1 MVSTH
6 EVAKPAIGWL
16 LALVPIMYTYSG
28 WNAAA
33 YVAEEIRDPGRNLPI
48 ALGVGTLAVV
58 AVYLALN
65 VLYFYALPI
74 TDLAALPSGRLTDVV
89 AERLFGFVAGDLLAA
104 FTIVSI
110 AASVSA
116 MVFAGPRIYYAMARD
131 GVFLSS
137 VGRVHPRHR
146 TPVLAI
152 VAQGVPWASLLVLSG
167 TLAELVAYTGFAVV
181 LFAGIAVMALFVLR
195 WREPGIDRPY
205 HALGY
210 PVAPALFVL
219 ASLVMV
225 GERNLE
231 QPTHRSSGLGVILA
245 GWPLYWISWRSSL
258 RPDRGGCGRF
268 YYFLRRKARR

>member
-1 MVSTH
+1 
-6 EVAKPAIGWL
+6 
-16 LALVPIMYTYSG
+16 
-28 WNAAA
+28 
-33 YVAEEIRDPGRNLPI
+33 
-48 ALGVGTLAVV
+48 
-58 AVYLALN
+58 
-65 VLYFYALPI
+65 
-74 TDLAALPSGRLTDVV
+74 
-89 AERLFGFVAGDLLAA
+89 
-104 FTIVSI
+104 
-110 AASVSA
+110 
-116 MVFAGPRIYYAMARD
+116 MARD

-152 VAQGVPWASLLVLSG
+152 VAQGVWASLLVLSG

-225 GERNLE
+225 GNEICNNPR
-231 QPTHRSSGLGVILA
+231 TAFFGLAVIAA
-245 GWPLYWISWRSSL
+245 GLP
-258 RPDRGGCGRF
+258 F
-268 YYFLRRKARR
+268 YYFLRRRQPRT